1 MCSSVLCVT
10 LSCTVS
16 PLPQVEYG
24 KIWQVNLVESG
35 FDLGLLN
42 VSFSAKFHG
51 ENDQACGRV
60 CHGTF
65 CLEAGPFRCCWRPMS
80 NLQHPFHTERLKEG
94 HISNCTIYSGICDED
109 FPRSNRWSNTQ
120 KSGHK
125 LLRKLPTPEIWA
137 GFHWTWRIQTK
148 KTHVPTLAYACWVW
162 QTAATMAI
170 TKKGF
175 EAVLLSLSLTNILIL
190 SQKCTPLYLILSL
203 YTFGKQEQW
212 FNRLQ
217 QHLVVVLPMRLIC
230 IAGMISRADLCTL
243 SAVKRSHILPKKLF
257 MTSSFS
263 KFNSLSAIT
272 CTTGPH
278 WWSSAKNGS
287 FEGIPRHSK
296 VVGVKARRNE
306 QHGIKESPWITAENP
321 KTSKTSQRH
330 MFRFQ

>member
-16 PLPQVEYG
+16 PLPQLEYG

-51 ENDQACGRV
+51 ENDQACVRV

-94 HISNCTIYSGICDED
+94 HISNCTIYSRICDED
-109 FPRSNRWSNTQ
+109 FPRSNIWSNTQ

-148 KTHVPTLAYACWVW
+148 KNARSYTCIRLLGLTSRCHYGHC
-162 QTAATMAI
+162 
-170 TKKGF
+170 KKKD
-175 EAVLLSLSLTNILIL
+175 LRQCCSHYLSLTYSYSVRNAHLSIWFYLYILLGNKSNGLTGCSNI
-190 SQKCTPLYLILSL
+190 
-203 YTFGKQEQW
+203 
-212 FNRLQ
+212 
-217 QHLVVVLPMRLIC
+217 
-230 IAGMISRADLCTL
+230 
-243 SAVKRSHILPKKLF
+243 
-257 MTSSFS
+257 
-263 KFNSLSAIT
+263 
-272 CTTGPH
+272 
-278 WWSSAKNGS
+278 
-287 FEGIPRHSK
+287 
-296 VVGVKARRNE
+296 
-306 QHGIKESPWITAENP
+306 
-321 KTSKTSQRH
+321 
-330 MFRFQ
+330 